1 MDFENAATVRE
12 LIDAGRR
19 SIGVLEA
26 DIEGIKF
33 AVIPEGYKV
42 HSLESLQYTDY
53 AEAPHRKK
61 GNVELQD
68 PKSFIEYWNLFH
80 DEDSRIF
87 GGLDHLW
94 IKAVLDYHRVGEK
107 PPRWGQ
113 HTVTLRVKP
122 SDEWNI
128 WFGQNGK
135 KREQVDFAEFI
146 EDNTPDI
153 IDPSAATMLEVARTL
168 SAKNNVEFS
177 SGIRLD
183 NGQVKL
189 TYTEEIKGSYGTGDV
204 EVPERF
210 TIRIPVFNGTAP
222 VEIVARL
229 RYRLNGGRIAFWYDL
244 LRPTAILRAGFQKV
258 VEQVEQATKSVVL
271 IS

>member
-1 MDFENAATVRE
+1 MEIESAATVKE
-12 LIDAGRR
+12 LIETGRR

-26 DIEGIKF
+26 DISGIKF
-33 AVIPEGYKV
+33 AVIPDDYKV
-42 HSLESLQYTDY
+42 HSLERLQYTDY
-53 AEAPHRKK
+53 AEVPHRKK
-61 GNVELQD
+61 GDVRLQE

-87 GGLDHLW
+87 GDLDGLW
-94 IKAVLDYHRVGEK
+94 VKAVLDYHRAGTK

-113 HTVTLRVKP
+113 HTVTLGVKP
-122 SDEWNI
+122 SDEWNTWI
-128 WFGQNGK
+128 GHNGK

-168 SAKNNVEFS
+168 SAKNDVEFA

-189 TYTEEIKGSYGTGDV
+189 TYKEEIKGSYGTGDV

-258 VEQVEQATKSVVL
+258 IDQIEEATKSVVL